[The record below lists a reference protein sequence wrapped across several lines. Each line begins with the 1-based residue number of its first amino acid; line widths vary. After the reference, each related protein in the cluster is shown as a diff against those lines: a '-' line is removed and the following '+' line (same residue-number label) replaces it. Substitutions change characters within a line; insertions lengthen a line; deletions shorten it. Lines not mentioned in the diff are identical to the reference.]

1 MKKLAK
7 RVDVQNSCA
16 YDAPIEKEK
25 FMFAITLERLILAVA
40 IGVASFM
47 FATSAT
53 DSITGSL
60 DPISAVLT
68 GK

>member
-16 YDAPIEKEK
+16 YDGAMEKS
-25 FMFAITLERLILAVA
+25 MFAITLERLILAA
-40 IGVASFM
+40 LIGAASLM
-47 FATSAT
+47 FATSAVGPI
-53 DSITGSL
+53 SSSL